1 MTHCEDYFKHLNL
14 EENISPEVLQTL
26 QDYHNEATK
35 FSLEN
40 FRSLNDTVATLDSPR
55 QLHHWN
61 HIWMKCQETRKHLEE
76 LLERATA
83 REEHVSDS
91 SLTSDL
97 SKPREILPT
106 CVDLQCGESR
116 SSLPDIKHAFEFEDE
131 KPHSA
136 GPFSK
141 NDSPFRSFLFPP
153 ERDKLSPSPLDD
165 TDSDCT
171 VDSSYSCHSEPG
183 ARHRRPPLK
192 KMMKKTMSSELAGH
206 HSYLGVYIKGLELSN
221 NTCVEKK
228 LQRPH
233 LKSPVLARTR
243 SLPSPSISPGRPGD
257 SESKR
262 QSRWETYTLTHT
274 HSHAVEMYERINEA
288 SKFIP
293 YSKMQ
298 HIMDEMISTE
308 REYVRSLSYIMAHY
322 FPEMERPD
330 LPQDLRGKRSIIF
343 GNLEKLCDFHSQ
355 YFLKD
360 LEQCTHSPLSVST
373 CFLRHV
379 SLY

>member
-1 MTHCEDYFKHLNL
+1 MTHCEDYFEHLNL

-40 FRSLNDTVATLDSPR
+40 FKSLNDTVSTLDSPR

-76 LLERATA
+76 LLERATV
-83 REEHVSDS
+83 REEPVSDS
-91 SLTSDL
+91 SLTSDH
-97 SKPREILPT
+97 SKPREIPP
-106 CVDLQCGESR
+106 CVDLQCGESTI
-116 SSLPDIKHAFEFEDE
+116 SLPDLKHAFEFEEE
-131 KPHSA
+131 KSRSA

-141 NDSPFRSFLFPP
+141 SDSPFRSFLFPP

-171 VDSSYSCHSEPG
+171 IDSSYSCHSEPG

-192 KMMKKTMSSELAGH
+192 KMMKKTVSSELMGH

-243 SLPSPSISPGRPGD
+243 SLPSPSISPGRPGN

-262 QSRWETYTLTHT
+262 QSRWKHLSHTRTHT
-274 HSHAVEMYERINEA
+274 VTFQHSHTVNM
-288 SKFIP
+288 
-293 YSKMQ
+293 
-298 HIMDEMISTE
+298 
-308 REYVRSLSYIMAHY
+308 
-322 FPEMERPD
+322 
-330 LPQDLRGKRSIIF
+330 
-343 GNLEKLCDFHSQ
+343 
-355 YFLKD
+355 
-360 LEQCTHSPLSVST
+360 
-373 CFLRHV
+373 
-379 SLY
+379 